1 MPTRPPRLQQAHIL
15 QLVTVT
21 SRAKRGR
28 RNEHEKPN
36 WYCFGRSGFLASYP
50 AQMFTT
56 GIQNYFRGNA
66 PTRPRSTLGL
76 ITTAAPIPA
85 KSFWMQSSRLWA
97 SCLIE
102 PDKQILND
110 RPDPHF
116 LQRPRSASGLGRVKT
131 LRRKGLES
139 WPGFDAR
146 LDIRS
151 GLRLS
156 FITPLYRTEPEIA
169 NLIDRWWW
177 VCLKMLDLDWPCSA
191 ISIYR
196 GSS

>member
-1 MPTRPPRLQQAHIL
+1 
-15 QLVTVT
+15 
-21 SRAKRGR
+21 
-28 RNEHEKPN
+28 
-36 WYCFGRSGFLASYP
+36 
-50 AQMFTT
+50 
-56 GIQNYFRGNA
+56 
-66 PTRPRSTLGL
+66 
-76 ITTAAPIPA
+76 
-85 KSFWMQSSRLWA
+85 MQSSRLWA